1 MHAQPFVD
9 GDLAITADVRLD
21 NRDELLAALGLADR
35 SMSDAALVLAAYRRW
50 ATDCPSRLLGDFAFA
65 LWDAHRRA
73 LFCARDHF
81 GVKPFCYSAGTD
93 RFVFASE
100 IKALL
105 ALRDASRMIDEA
117 RDCRL
122 PRVYRFEL
130 QLHLLRRHPS
140 SSARASAIRRV
151 DWSCGCSAIGGPMP
165 RICSSMATLPAQFLD
180 LFSAAVRCR
189 LRRADRIGAMLSG
202 GLELV
207 LDCLRGQIASCWQS
221 RGVACRPSLWCP
233 TCLLAWATGNRSKR
247 WSNAA
252 GLTPVTLLPTNL
264 RHSRISMSF

>member
-1 MHAQPFVD
+1 MALPSGPKSGIGLGHGLLRTADEGPLHAQPFVD

-105 ALRDASRMIDEA
+105 ALA
-117 RDCRL
+117 
-122 PRVYRFEL
+122 
-130 QLHLLRRHPS
+130 
-140 SSARASAIRRV
+140 
-151 DWSCGCSAIGGPMP
+151 
-165 RICSSMATLPAQFLD
+165 
-180 LFSAAVRCR
+180 
-189 LRRADRIGAMLSG
+189 
-202 GLELV
+202 
-207 LDCLRGQIASCWQS
+207 
-221 RGVACRPSLWCP
+221 
-233 TCLLAWATGNRSKR
+233 
-247 WSNAA
+247 
-252 GLTPVTLLPTNL
+252 
-264 RHSRISMSF
+264 